1 MVNAILTVLFVDMY
15 VSVVFVKLFIQRDEF
30 NSC

>member
-1 MVNAILTVLFVDMY
+1 MVNTILTVLFVDMC
-15 VSVVFVKLFIQRDEF
+15 VSVVFVKLFIHRDEF